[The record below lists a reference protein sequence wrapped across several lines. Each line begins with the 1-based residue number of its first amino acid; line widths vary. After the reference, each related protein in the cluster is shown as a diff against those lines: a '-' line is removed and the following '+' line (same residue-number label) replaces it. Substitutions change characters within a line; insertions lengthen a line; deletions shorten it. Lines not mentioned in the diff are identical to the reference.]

1 MGLVSHRCDPDRHC
15 VNPAIDIRIDT
26 PGPGGHPAGVR
37 HDAIVLGAG
46 PAGLGAALALT
57 RAGARVALVEASN
70 RVGGLCVTLRSRGL
84 AYDLGGHILFVH
96 DDARRGWLEELL
108 GGDLV
113 WVDRPVVCLRDGGIR
128 SGRYLDQRPD
138 ALPEL
143 DGSGPSAR
151 DFLAGRFGA
160 DFVDRTMRRYLEKV
174 DGMPLERI
182 AAARARKLLTEQYA
196 PDGFWYAAGGIGQ
209 LMDAMAAEV
218 VRLGGELL
226 LETRVRAVRVD
237 DGRVSRVDL
246 DTPSGPTRL
255 GAPLVVAGLPP
266 AYVAKLLEP
275 PAPPE
280 ATPALPP
287 RAAVVVVVEAD
298 RDRVTEEPWIQVDDP
313 DVPFARMY
321 EPKNWSARLV
331 PPGRTVVGCECY
343 CSPSPDDRW
352 WGLADEALGQA
363 CIDAIAGP
371 LGLLA
376 GARAEVVDTIRLPRA
391 WTLTDVADLDAAAAP
406 GRWLAQIDGL
416 RIAQGGDVVLAI
428 AAGEAAAAGD

>member
-1 MGLVSHRCDPDRHC
+1 
-15 VNPAIDIRIDT
+15 
-26 PGPGGHPAGVR
+26 
-37 HDAIVLGAG
+37 
-46 PAGLGAALALT
+46 
-57 RAGARVALVEASN
+57 VALVEASN
-70 RVGGLCVTLRSRGL
+70 RVGGLCVTLRSDGL

-96 DDARRGWLEELL
+96 DETRRAWLEQLL
-108 GGDLV
+108 ADELV
-113 WVDRPVVCLRDGGIR
+113 WVDRPVVCLRDGGIH

-143 DGSGPSAR
+143 NGSGPSAR
-151 DFLAGRFGA
+151 DFLAGHFGA
-160 DFVDRTMRRYLEKV
+160 GFVDRVMRRYLEKV

-182 AAARARKLLTEQYA
+182 AASRARKLLTEQYA

-218 VRLGGELL
+218 ERLGGELL
-226 LETRVRAVRVD
+226 LETRVRAVRVEA
-237 DGRVSRVDL
+237 GRVSAVEA
-246 DTPSGPTRL
+246 DTPSGPTKL

-266 AYVAKLLEP
+266 AYLAKLFEP
-275 PAPPE
+275 SAPPD
-280 ATPALPP
+280 AVPDLPP
-287 RAAVVVVVEAD
+287 RAAIVVAVAVD
-298 RDRVTEEPWIQVDDP
+298 RDRLTEEPWIQVDDP

-352 WGLADEALGQA
+352 WGLSDTAIGQT

-371 LGLLA
+371 LGLLD

-391 WTLTDVADLDAAAAP
+391 WTLTDVDHFEAAAAA
-406 GRWLAQIDGL
+406 GRWLAQVDGL
-416 RIAQGGDVVLAI
+416 RVAQGGDVVLAI
-428 AAGEAAAAGD
+428 AAGEAAAKA